1 MCTDGRADR
10 LQHETEA
17 MTTLALSPASPAP
30 LALLAR
36 RTGVFSLQLLLLG
49 ILLHRFGSLPTPVAI
64 NLFKVALGGAGLA
77 VAFGLIASTDIWIRG
92 RAGASNAVIGAAIAL
107 AMLAW
112 PAAYMPSYMKLPRIN
127 DVTTDTASPPPFVA
141 LAKQRG
147 RAANPSTYAGAAAA
161 VQQLEA
167 YPDVRPFVIPRSATD
182 AFDLVADV
190 IRRMRW
196 EVVAEQ
202 APKGPGR
209 PGTIEAVD
217 RTPIL
222 GFYDD
227 IAIRIDGDQER
238 ARIDMRSASRYGTFD
253 LGRNASRVRAFY
265 REVLARIEGVSTGD
279 RRARRRL
286 RRIEPPLKGA
296 KGEIVQKGASK
307 TSPGPAQSGAGRA
320 PVPKATQRSRG
331 ERRDRDRQ

>member
-1 MCTDGRADR
+1 
-10 LQHETEA
+10 

-30 LALLAR
+30 LALASR
-36 RTGVFSLQLLLLG
+36 RVAVFSLQLLALG
-49 ILLHRFGSLPTPVAI
+49 ILLHRFASLPTPVAI

-77 VAFGLIASTDIWIRG
+77 AALGLIASTDIWIRG
-92 RAGASNAVIGAAIAL
+92 RAGATNAVIGTAIAL
-107 AMLAW
+107 AMFVW
-112 PAAYMPSYMKLPRIN
+112 PAASVPSYMQLPRIN
-127 DVTTDTASPPPFVA
+127 DVTTDTATPPAFVV

-147 RAANPSTYAGAAAA
+147 RAANPPAYAGAAAA
-161 VQQLEA
+161 VLQLEA
-167 YPDVRPFVIPRSATD
+167 YPDVRPFVIPRSAGD
-182 AFDLVADV
+182 AFDLVLDV
-190 IRRMRW
+190 IHRMRW

-209 PGTIEAVD
+209 PGAIEAFD

-238 ARIDMRSASRYGTFD
+238 ARIDMRSASRYGSFD
-253 LGRNASRVRAFY
+253 LGRNAQRVRAFY
-265 REVLARIEGVSTGD
+265 REVLARIEGVTTGD

-296 KGEIVQKGASK
+296 KGELLQKGASK
-307 TSPGPAQSGAGRA
+307 SQPGPAQSGAGRA
-320 PVPKATQRSRG
+320 PVPKAKQRSRG